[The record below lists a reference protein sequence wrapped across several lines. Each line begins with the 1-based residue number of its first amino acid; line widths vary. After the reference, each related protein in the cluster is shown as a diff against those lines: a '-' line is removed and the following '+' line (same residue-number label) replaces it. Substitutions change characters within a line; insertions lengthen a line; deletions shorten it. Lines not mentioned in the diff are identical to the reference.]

1 MAAYSS
7 IIIKYLDK
15 STPIFLRHF
24 EQVCVCPDA
33 WPVGLHYQNETK
45 YISFNKYSKS
55 VTLRQLLS
63 AGLFTKQ

>member
-24 EQVCVCPDA
+24 EQACVCPDA
-33 WPVGLHYQNETK
+33 WPVGLITK
-45 YISFNKYSKS
+45 MKPNIF
-55 VTLRQLLS
+55 LS
-63 AGLFTKQ
+63 TNTQKV